1 MRFVTRS
8 LMGLMLM
15 TLTLALLALAGNSII
30 SAFEK
35 KSSGGFGNR
44 EIRERVF
51 TVEVM
56 DVKLGTEFP
65 EIQTFGEVI
74 SGRTLEL
81 RAAASGELVQ
91 ISDNFRE
98 GGYVREGEVL
108 FQTNPAIA
116 QSRLLISENELAEAE
131 ADLLDGRRNLSITN
145 EEIKAAERQLELRI
159 KAEERQERLRER
171 GVGTE
176 TAMETAALATSSAE
190 QAVLAKRL
198 SLANAEAKIARAET
212 LVRRRKI
219 NVNEA
224 TRILSEATVK
234 AEFDGVLTGVS
245 AVLGRLVNA
254 NEQLGSL
261 IDPNALE
268 IAFRVSND
276 EFRALATG
284 NLAEAKLRVAL
295 GEDSYFSGQ
304 IDRVSAAVAAGE
316 TGRELFAHVQNAASL
331 NIQPGDFVSVAVRE
345 PVLEN
350 VVKIPSSAAS
360 TNGEVLV
367 VNAENRLEEATVEIL
382 RNTGNDLIVRA
393 NSIEGRKLV
402 IARAPQLG
410 EGIRVNPRAP
420 GGAIIEEKKMI
431 RLDPV
436 RRDKILVMLRNNKRM
451 PEPVR
456 NRLIKQFEKGEVLE
470 EVLVRIES
478 RMASTQSGDTSES
491 IKITPDQR
499 KAMIAFIK
507 ANENI
512 PEETKIKVLERLK
525 QDRIPKAMFERLS
538 KSSGT

>member
-1 MRFVTRS
+1 MSTYES
-8 LMGLMLM
+8 LKGLKVKYLSAD
-15 TLTLALLALAGNSII
+15 TSGDRLQEGEIFYNSSDFNLKSHIAVAAWSSAANGLTARGSLP
-30 SAFEK
+30 
-35 KSSGGFGNR
+35 GGFG
-44 EIRERVF
+44 
-51 TVEVM
+51 T
-56 DVKLGTEFP
+56 
-65 EIQTFGEVI
+65 QT
-74 SGRTLEL
+74 
-81 RAAASGELVQ
+81 
-91 ISDNFRE
+91 
-98 GGYVREGEVL
+98 
-108 FQTNPAIA
+108 
-116 QSRLLISENELAEAE
+116 
-131 ADLLDGRRNLSITN
+131 
-145 EEIKAAERQLELRI
+145 
-159 KAEERQERLRER
+159 
-171 GVGTE
+171 
-176 TAMETAALATSSAE
+176 
-190 QAVLAKRL
+190 
-198 SLANAEAKIARAET
+198 
-212 LVRRRKI
+212 
-219 NVNEA
+219 
-224 TRILSEATVK
+224 
-234 AEFDGVLTGVS
+234 
-245 AVLGRLVNA
+245 
-254 NEQLGSL
+254 
-261 IDPNALE
+261 
-268 IAFRVSND
+268 
-276 EFRALATG
+276 
-284 NLAEAKLRVAL
+284 
-295 GEDSYFSGQ
+295 
-304 IDRVSAAVAAGE
+304 AAVAAGE

-345 PVLEN
+345 PILEN
-350 VVKIPSSAAS
+350 VLKIPSSAAS

-431 RLDPV
+431 TLDPV